1 MKCLENNQKIITF
14 VSSIIKN
21 TNDMREEILK
31 VIIHERM
38 KAKSEIEIFRALSKR
53 SGHFYEK
60 EINKL
65 LDRINNLDRL
75 YEELMKKK

>member
-1 MKCLENNQKIITF
+1 MENNQKIITF

>member
-1 MKCLENNQKIITF
+1 MKCLKNNQKVIIF

-21 TNDMREEILK
+21 TNDMKEEILK

-38 KAKSEIEIFRALSKR
+38 RAKSEIELFRALSKR

-65 LDRINNLDRL
+65 LDSINSLDKL